1 MSVKYETMRE
11 IAYRKNMKMKLCAK
25 WMTIVVENVALI
37 ILSVSGS
44 FYSLNTQYS
53 KQSEE
58 RLSV

>member
-1 MSVKYETMRE
+1 MRE
-11 IAYRKNMKMKLCAK
+11 IVYRKNMKMKLCAK

-44 FYSLNTQYS
+44 FYSLDTQYS